1 MQPFKVLVG
10 DVNGKIKIYN
20 SSLHLIGS
28 FQAHWDQVLRIKQ
41 YPSKDGKY
49 VATCSA
55 DQTVKI
61 WFTSN
66 WTLIRT
72 YSHQRTVY
80 ALEWLDTDTLA
91 SCGYDSE
98 PIKIW
103 SFSTGQTRLSIA
115 AGLSIWSLKL
125 LNNKI
130 HMAAGT
136 GFPYN
141 GIYIYNINDGSL
153 VSRLQGHTHVVLDS
167 LQISDDL
174 LASAGGKDQTVRIW
188 NLTTNECKFNL
199 TGHTDWVL
207 GLKQI
212 TFDLLAS
219 GSYDATIKL
228 WNTTS
233 GELIRTLTNHTS
245 GIDWSFDLIMN
256 YSGEKQTVLVSGGH
270 LDKTIKVWNW
280 TNGECLNS
288 IQTDTVICSMA
299 VLNSIESKKRLL
311 SFFKEYDIFR
321 CDLTL

>member
-1 MQPFKVLVG
+1 MLPFKVLVG
-10 DVNGKIKIYN
+10 DVYGKIKIYN
-20 SSLHLIGS
+20 SSLYFIGS
-28 FQAHWDQVLRIKQ
+28 FQAHWGHVNRIKQ
-41 YPSKDGKY
+41 YPSKDSKY
-49 VATCSA
+49 VATSSR

-61 WFTSN
+61 WSTSN
-66 WTLIRT
+66 WTLIIT
-72 YSHQRTVY
+72 YSHVRDVY
-80 ALEWLDTDTLA
+80 ALEWLDADTLA
-91 SCGYDSE
+91 SCGYDYE

-103 SFSTGQTRLSIA
+103 AMSTGHTRLSIA

-130 HMAAGT
+130 HLAAGS
-136 GFPYN
+136 GYPYN

-153 VSRLQGHTHVVLDS
+153 VSRLQGHTHVVWDLF
-167 LQISDDL
+167 QISDEL
-174 LASAGGKDQTVRIW
+174 LASAGGYDQTVRIW

-199 TGHTDWVL
+199 TGHTDWVM

-233 GELIRTLTNHTS
+233 GELIRTLTNHT
-245 GIDWSFDLIMN
+245 GYIEWSLDLIMD
-256 YSGEKQTVLVSGGH
+256 YRGEKQTVLVSGGH

-288 IQTDTVICSMA
+288 IQTDTVISSMA
-299 VLNSIESKKRLL
+299 VLNSIESKKRL
-311 SFFKEYDIFR
+311 FIFME
-321 CDLTL
+321 L